1 MERERRTARGICPSA
16 LLQSLGATI
25 ARTIRSM
32 RTLLIC
38 HEDAALHREGMARW
52 LASFST
58 LTGIVV
64 LHDSW
69 RAKWRR
75 TRRELSRVGPA
86 RLADVVAFRAYYKL
100 FIAHRDREWEASR
113 LYSLRQ
119 RYSRLSTDTP
129 VLHIESPNSASAQR
143 FIEQCAPD
151 ISLALCKTILKPA
164 VFSIPSRGTFVLHP
178 GICPEYR
185 NAHGCFWALVNRDL
199 DKVAM
204 TLLRIDAGVD
214 TGPVYGYYSYPY
226 DELTESHWIIQQ
238 RVVLDTL
245 EPLQQKLMAIAAGG
259 AKPIDTSGRPSAIWG
274 QPRFSSYVKWK
285 FRARRRK
292 ANESPRP
299 ALS

>member
-1 MERERRTARGICPSA
+1 MK
-16 LLQSLGATI
+16 
-25 ARTIRSM
+25 
-32 RTLLIC
+32 TLLIC
-38 HEDAALHREGMARW
+38 HDDAVLHREGMARW

-75 TRRELSRVGPA
+75 ARRELHRIGPVG
-86 RLADVVAFRAYYKL
+86 LADVLAFRAYYKL
-100 FIAHRDREWEASR
+100 LIARRDQEWAASR
-113 LYSLRQ
+113 LDSLCQ
-119 RYSRLSTDTP
+119 RYSSLSTGTP
-129 VLHIESPNSASAQR
+129 VLHTESPNSVESQR
-143 FIEQCAPD
+143 FMRECAPD

-178 GICPEYR
+178 GMCPEYR
-185 NAHGCFWALVNRDL
+185 NAHGCFWALVNGDL

-204 TLLRIDAGVD
+204 TLLHIDAGVD

-226 DELTESHWIIQQ
+226 DELSESHWVIQQ
-238 RVVLDTL
+238 RVVLDNL
-245 EPLQQKLMAIAAGG
+245 EPIQQKLMAIAAGV
-259 AKPIDTSGRPSAIWG
+259 ARSIDISGRPSAMWG
-274 QPRFSSYVKWK
+274 QPRFTSYAKWK
-285 FRARRRK
+285 VRARRRK

>member
-1 MERERRTARGICPSA
+1 MK
-16 LLQSLGATI
+16 
-25 ARTIRSM
+25 
-32 RTLLIC
+32 TLLIC
-38 HEDAALHREGMARW
+38 HEDAALHRVGMARW

-58 LTGIVV
+58 VTGIVV

-69 RAKWRR
+69 RARWRR
-75 TRRELSRVGPA
+75 ARRELRRAGVAG
-86 RLADVVAFRAYYKL
+86 LADAFAFRAYYKL
-100 FIAHRDREWEASR
+100 FIAHRDRQWEASQVHALSERYAR
-113 LYSLRQ
+113 LPAE
-119 RYSRLSTDTP
+119 TP
-129 VLHIESPNSASAQR
+129 VLHAQSPNSASSQR

-178 GICPEYR
+178 GMCPEYR

-199 DKVAM
+199 EKVAM

-226 DELTESHWIIQQ
+226 DELSESHSIIQQ
-238 RVVLDTL
+238 RVVLENL
-245 EPLQQKLMAIAAGG
+245 ELLQQKLMAIAAGI
-259 AKPIDTSGRPSAIWG
+259 ARPIDTSGRSSAVWG
-274 QPRFSSYVKWK
+274 QPRFSGYVRWK

-292 ANESPRP
+292 VSESPRP

>member
-1 MERERRTARGICPSA
+1 MHKVRAV
-16 LLQSLGATI
+16 
-25 ARTIRSM
+25 

-58 LTGIVV
+58 LTGIVI

-69 RAKWRR
+69 RARR
-75 TRRELSRVGPA
+75 RRLRHELGRVGA
-86 RLADVVAFRAYYKL
+86 AGLADALAFRAYYKL
-100 FIAHRDREWEASR
+100 FISRRDSTWEASAVR
-113 LYSLRQ
+113 SLCE
-119 RYSRLSTDTP
+119 RYPSVPADVP
-129 VLHIESPNSASAQR
+129 VLQTQSANSASSQR

-164 VFSIPSRGTFVLHP
+164 VFSIPTHGTFVLHP
-178 GICPEYR
+178 GMCPEYR
-185 NAHGCFWALVNRDL
+185 NAHGCFWALLNRDL

-214 TGPVYGYYSYPY
+214 TGPVYGYFSYPY
-226 DELTESHWIIQQ
+226 DELSESHRVIQH
-238 RVVLDTL
+238 RVVLENLDGI
-245 EPLQQKLMAIAAGG
+245 QQKLIAIMAGAAM
-259 AKPIDTSGRPSAIWG
+259 PIDTSGRASAMWG
-274 QPRFSSYVKWK
+274 QPRFTSYAKWRI
-285 FRARRRK
+285 RARRGRRK

>member
-1 MERERRTARGICPSA
+1 MKTR
-16 LLQSLGATI
+16 
-25 ARTIRSM
+25 
-32 RTLLIC
+32 LIC

-64 LHDSW
+64 LRDSW
-69 RAKWRR
+69 RARFRR
-75 TRRELSRVGPA
+75 VRRELRRAGVAGLSDA
-86 RLADVVAFRAYYKL
+86 LAFRAYYNV
-100 FIAHRDREWEASR
+100 FIAHRDRQWEASR
-113 LYSLRQ
+113 LHDLSE
-119 RYSRLSTDTP
+119 RYARLPVETP
-129 VLHIESPNSASAQR
+129 VLHAQSPNSASAQR

-164 VFSIPSRGTFVLHP
+164 VFAIPSRGTFVLHP
-178 GICPEYR
+178 GMCPEYR

-199 DKVAM
+199 EKVAM

-226 DELTESHWIIQQ
+226 DERSESHVIIQH
-238 RVVLDTL
+238 RVMLDNL
-245 EPLQQKLMAIAAGG
+245 ELLEQKLMAIAAGKAG
-259 AKPIDTSGRPSAIWG
+259 PIDTSGRPSTMWG
-274 QPRFSSYVKWK
+274 QPRFSSYLKWK

-292 ANESPRP
+292 ASESPRP